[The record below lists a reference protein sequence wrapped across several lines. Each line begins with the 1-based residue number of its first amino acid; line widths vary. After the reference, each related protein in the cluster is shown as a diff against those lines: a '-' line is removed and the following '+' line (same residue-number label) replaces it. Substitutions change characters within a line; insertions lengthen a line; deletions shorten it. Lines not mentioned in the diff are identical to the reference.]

1 MRLIPIS
8 ITEKNGEFPLLAKA
22 SDFST
27 DHYDGIQ
34 VRKRRDGK
42 PVLVMKSR
50 NDAPLPWMVEYG
62 FSQIYFRSFDEAIKF
77 CSSRGMQL
85 VKEQME

>member
-27 DHYDGIQ
+27 DHYDGI
-34 VRKRRDGK
+34 R
-42 PVLVMKSR
+42 
-50 NDAPLPWMVEYG
+50 
-62 FSQIYFRSFDEAIKF
+62 
-77 CSSRGMQL
+77 
-85 VKEQME
+85 